1 MRTYELTL
9 VLRPSLKE
17 ADRKKLLESVKDWL
31 APVKIVKEN
40 DWGQKA
46 LAYPIKKE
54 DAGYYV
60 MLELEVEDAEVSAK
74 DKVSK
79 PTGVP
84 ADFEQRLIRNDSV
97 IRHLLM
103 RTK

>member
-1 MRTYELTL
+1 MRKYELVL
-9 VLRPSLKE
+9 VMRPSLKE
-17 ADRKKLLESVKDWL
+17 ADRKKLLDTVKGWL
-31 APVKIVKEN
+31 GKVKVATEN

-60 MLELEVEDAEVSAK
+60 QMMLESEE
-74 DKVSK
+74 
-79 PTGVP
+79 GV
-84 ADFEQRLIRNDSV
+84 AQDFETRLLRNDSI
-97 IRHLLM
+97 IRHLLL

>member
-9 VLRPSLKE
+9 VIRPSVKE
-17 ADRKKLLESVKDWL
+17 ADRKKLLETVKEWL
-31 APVKIVKEN
+31 GKEVKVAKEN

-54 DAGYYV
+54 DAGYYL
-60 MLELEVEDAEVSAK
+60 MWELEGEGYPS
-74 DKVSK
+74 
-79 PTGVP
+79 
-84 ADFEQRLIRNDSV
+84 DFEQRLIRNDSV
-97 IRHLLM
+97 LRHLML